1 MSSRAPA
8 KFERFFWG
16 GGQDG
21 EAYYIK
27 HLTSLIPPVI
37 APLKSILTS
46 AVGKFSIALNPC
58 IGILCS
64 AVTFG
69 NIP

>member
-1 MSSRAPA
+1 MSSPTPA

-27 HLTSLIPPVI
+27 HLTFLIPPVI

-46 AVGKFSIALNPC
+46 AVGKFNMAPNPYM
-58 IGILCS
+58 
-64 AVTFG
+64 
-69 NIP
+69 